1 MDWFYEENG
10 EQNGPIS
17 EAELKELVESGKLGQ
32 TNLVWSQGM
41 ADWAPYAKVFG
52 GEGKPVAATNTCP
65 TCGAAVAPADLIP
78 AGDSQVCPNCRED
91 YAQGIREGLNKP
103 VVGGKGRGTG
113 GMTSNGDIRMMARET
128 LAGNWAIAV
137 VVTFLYFLLQQI
149 GAVVPL
155 IGTIIQWI
163 IAGPLA
169 LGYYAYFLGLY
180 RGEPVDVGT
189 LFAGFSDFLKGLGLY
204 FITTIIITTVML
216 LAAVPGIILIVLAF
230 TGDYPVP
237 EESPLFIGGI
247 FVAAIPAVVAS
258 TYMYLRYAF
267 VYLIAKDEPEIGIME
282 CIKRSTQI
290 VNGHKTKLFLLW
302 LSFIG
307 WHILGVM
314 ALGIGLLWSMTYMF
328 TATAAFYE
336 DLGEA

>member
-1 MDWFYEENG
+1 MDWYYEKNG

-17 EAELKELVESGKLGQ
+17 EAKLKELIEAGTIGPV
-32 TNLVWSQGM
+32 NLVWRQGM
-41 ADWAPYAKVFG
+41 EDWAPYAKVFVE
-52 GEGKPVAATNTCP
+52 EGTPVAGTRACP
-65 TCGAAVAPADLIP
+65 TCGASVAASDLIP
-78 AGDSQVCPNCRED
+78 AGDSQVCPNCRDD

-103 VVGGKGRGTG
+103 IAGGKSRGTG
-113 GMTSNGDIRMMARET
+113 GMTHNADIRMMARET

-169 LGYYAYFLGLY
+169 LGYYAYFIGLY

-189 LFAGFSDFLKGLGLY
+189 LFAGFSEFLRALGIY
-204 FITTIIITTVML
+204 FITTIIISTVAV
-216 LAAVPGIILIVLAF
+216 LAAVPGIVLIVLAF
-230 TGDYPVP
+230 SGDYAVP
-237 EESPLFIGGI
+237 EESPFFIAGI
-247 FVAAIPAVVAS
+247 FVAVVPAVIAS
-258 TYMYLRYAF
+258 TYMYLRYAV
-267 VYLIAKDEPEIGIME
+267 VYLIAKDEPEIGVLE
-282 CIKRSTQI
+282 CIKRSTQ
-290 VNGHKTKLFLLW
+290 VMNGHKQKLFFLW

-307 WHILGVM
+307 WHILGVL
-314 ALGIGLLWSMTYMF
+314 ALGVGLLWSMTYMYM
-328 TATAAFYE
+328 ATAAFYD